1 MAKTEDTV
9 ESFTRNR
16 SVVIGAT
23 LAAMLVAGVGAWLA
37 IAGVS
42 RVSAQWNP
50 LPIREVRFAAL
61 SGDLKRVDAVELK
74 RIAGGI
80 QALGGSML
88 RTDLSQ
94 VKVVM
99 KQVEWVRDV
108 DVRRRFP
115 GTLEIRI
122 EEHKPFAR
130 CQMAGAEA
138 DAEQSLLVNSF
149 GEVFDADAEAEEKLP
164 LLAGP
169 SGSSYEV
176 MTQFAQLGKPLAA
189 LGHTLAELRLSPR
202 RAWQLKLDNGSTLEL
217 GRNDAEL
224 RLARFID
231 AYPRIPVLQAANAH
245 IDMRYQTGLAVRA
258 VLTKPAAAAKAP
270 RKPNRN

>member
-1 MAKTEDTV
+1 MAKSEHTV

-16 SVVIGAT
+16 SVVIGAA
-23 LAAMLVAGVGAWLA
+23 LAAMLFAGVAAWLA

-42 RVSAQWNP
+42 KVSAQWNP
-50 LPIREVRFAAL
+50 LPIREVRFAAME
-61 SGDLKRVDAVELK
+61 GGMTRVDAAELK

-94 VKVVM
+94 VKAVV

-115 GTLEIRI
+115 GTLEIRV
-122 EEHKPFAR
+122 EEQKPFAR
-130 CQMAGAEA
+130 WQLAGAEP
-138 DAEQSLLVNSF
+138 DGEQSLLVNSF
-149 GEVFDADAEAEEKLP
+149 GEVFEAEADAEEKLP

-169 SGSSYEV
+169 PGSSRDV
-176 MTQFAQLGKPLAA
+176 MMQFAQLGRPLAA
-189 LGHTLAELRLSPR
+189 LGRNLAELRLSPR
-202 RAWQLKLDNGSTLEL
+202 RAWQAKLDNGSTIEL

-231 AYPRIPVLQAANAH
+231 AYPRIAVLQEPNAR

-258 VLTKPAAAAKAP
+258 VLAKPVAATKLP
-270 RKPNRN
+270 RKTNRN